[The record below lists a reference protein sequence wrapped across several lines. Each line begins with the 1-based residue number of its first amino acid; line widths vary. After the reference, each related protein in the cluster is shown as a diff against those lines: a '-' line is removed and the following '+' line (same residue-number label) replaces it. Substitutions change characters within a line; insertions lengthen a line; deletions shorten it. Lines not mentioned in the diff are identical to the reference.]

1 MHLVMF
7 DIDGTLVDSTG
18 FDGDRYAEA
27 VRSVLGVDVD
37 TTWQSYRN
45 VTDSGI
51 LEELLDADVSGR
63 PRDALRAAVKDRFVA
78 ATRAHLAREPHVLRE
93 IAGAR
98 ALLETLL
105 RAPGVRVAIATGGWA
120 ETATLKLRAIGVD
133 PAAIAFATASDAIE
147 RTEIMRLAERRALGR
162 QPAGRRT
169 YFGDGAWDQRASA
182 ALGYRFIAVGRAVA
196 HDPCFD
202 DFRDCDAVLACLGA
216 EL

>member
-1 MHLVMF
+1 MF

-18 FDGDRYAEA
+18 FDADRYAEA

-37 TTWQSYRN
+37 TTWQSYRH

-51 LEELLDADVSGR
+51 LEELLDADGSGR
-63 PRDALRAAVKDRFVA
+63 PRAALRDAVKARFLA
-78 ATRAHLAREPHVLRE
+78 ATRTHFARAPNVLRE

-105 RAPGVRVAIATGGWA
+105 RAPGVQVAIATGGWA

-133 PAAIAFATASDAIE
+133 PATIAFATASDAIE
-147 RTEIMRLAERRALGR
+147 RTEIMRLAETRALGGLAAR
-162 QPAGRRT
+162 RRT

-182 ALGYRFIAVGRAVA
+182 ALGYGFVAIGRAVN
-196 HDPCFD
+196 HEPRFD
-202 DFRDCDAVLACLGA
+202 DFRDRDAVLACLGA